1 MEEEHAGP
9 ASATDYIGHHLTNL
23 HTGEGFWNFHLDS
36 IFYAVFLAL
45 LFVGSFYFAARNA
58 TAGVPGRWQNFVEVL
73 VEFVDTQV
81 KDSYQGSSKLIA
93 PLALT
98 IFVWVFLMNFMD
110 LVPVDLLPAAGAA
123 VGVEYMKVVPT
134 TDLNIT
140 FGMSITVFILMI
152 FYSIKIK
159 GVAGFAKEIFLQPFG
174 KWMMP
179 FNFLLKVVEELAKPI
194 SLALRLFGNLYAGEM
209 IFILIALFTLS
220 IGAETLGE
228 SFAHLM
234 TPGSIALFLTQLVLG
249 LAWALFH
256 ILIITLQAF
265 IFMMLTIVYLSMAH
279 EAH

>member
-1 MEEEHAGP
+1 MEDAHEGP
-9 ASATDYIGHHLTNL
+9 ANATEYIVHHLTNL
-23 HTGEGFWNFHLDS
+23 HVGEGFWNLHLDS
-36 IFYAVFLAL
+36 IFYAVTLGV
-45 LFVGSFYFAARNA
+45 LFAGSFWFAARGA
-58 TAGVPGRWQNFVEVL
+58 TAGVPGRWQNFVEIM

-81 KDSYQGSSKLIA
+81 KDSFHGSSKLIA

-98 IFVWVFLMNFMD
+98 IFCWIFLMNFMD
-110 LVPVDLLPAAGAA
+110 LVPVDLLPEI
-123 VGVEYMKVVPT
+123 GVAMGIEYMKVVPT

-140 FGMSITVFILMI
+140 FGMSISVFLLMI

-159 GVAGFAKEIFLQPFG
+159 GAGGFARELLFHPFG

-179 FNFLLKVVEELAKPI
+179 FNFLLKLVEELAKPV
-194 SLALRLFGNLYAGEM
+194 SLALRLFGNLYAGEL

-220 IGAETLGE
+220 AGAHTLGE
-228 SFAHLM
+228 TLLNLASPA
-234 TPGSIALFLTQLVLG
+234 TISYLVIQVILG

-279 EAH
+279 EDH